1 MTGVQCLVIRFQ
13 LLFCEFCDCK
23 FCNRSKREHFTD
35 KNLDLPQQKIKRYTT
50 QILFNMK
57 PEILKIIVVDNNPE
71 IRELYSAYFESYTD
85 FNLVGSYRSVTE
97 ALEDYQNTCPD
108 MIVSEITMPDMC
120 GIEGMELFREKD
132 PSVKIIINSDQSD
145 FEFIKR
151 AFKNGADGYL
161 TKPVSKK
168 RLLRALKSIRNEGAM
183 ISSDIA
189 KKVIAMFQRK
199 TYKSFSKRENQIIEH
214 LSQGATYKTIADK
227 LFVTTS
233 AINFHIQNIYL
244 KLDVNSKSEA
254 LNKLQE
260 LELS

>member
-1 MTGVQCLVIRFQ
+1 M
-13 LLFCEFCDCK
+13 
-23 FCNRSKREHFTD
+23 
-35 KNLDLPQQKIKRYTT
+35 DLPQQKITSDAT

-57 PEILKIIVVDNNPE
+57 PNILKIIIIDDNPE
-71 IRELYSAYFESYTD
+71 IRELYAGYFKSYSD
-85 FNLVGSYRSVTE
+85 FNLVGSYKSVTG
-97 ALEDYQNTCPD
+97 ALNDYENTRPD
-108 MIVSEITMPDMC
+108 IIVSEITMPDVC

-132 PSVKIIINSDQSD
+132 PNVKIIINSDQSD
-145 FEFIKR
+145 FDFIKR
-151 AFKNGADGYL
+151 AFKNGANGYL

-168 RLLRALKSIRNEGAM
+168 RLLRALKSIRNEGAI

-189 KKVIAMFQRK
+189 KKVIAMFQSK

-254 LNKLQE
+254 LSKLQE